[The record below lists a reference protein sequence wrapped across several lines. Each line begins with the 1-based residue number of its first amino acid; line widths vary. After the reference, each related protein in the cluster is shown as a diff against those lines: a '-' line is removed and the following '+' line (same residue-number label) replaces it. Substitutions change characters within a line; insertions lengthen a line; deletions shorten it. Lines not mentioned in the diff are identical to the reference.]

1 MTGSLAGRS
10 VELVPGHP
18 VELGRNPAEVSL
30 VVKGEKISRIHCS
43 VQYNGERLG
52 YSVTDHSRN
61 GVFVN
66 GVRIPYNVPTYVP
79 GKSIVALAD
88 GANKFQLIE
97 AVDEDDWNPALGADN
112 EE

>member
-1 MTGSLAGRS
+1 M
-10 VELVPGHP
+10 
-18 VELGRNPAEVSL
+18 ELGRNPAEVSL
-30 VVKGEKISRIHCS
+30 IVRGEKISRIH
-43 VQYNGERLG
+43 YNGKDLG
-52 YSVTDHSRN
+52 FNVTDHSRN

-66 GVRIPYNVPTYVP
+66 GVRIPYNVPTYVS

-97 AVDEDDWNPALGADN
+97 AADEDDRSPALGADN